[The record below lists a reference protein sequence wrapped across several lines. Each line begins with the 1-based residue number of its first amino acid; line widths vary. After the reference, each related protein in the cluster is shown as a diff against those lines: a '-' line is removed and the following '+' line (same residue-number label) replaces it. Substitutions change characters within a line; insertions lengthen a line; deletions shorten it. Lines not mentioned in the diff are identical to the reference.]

1 MFYFEIF
8 TCNLINKILFNFF
21 FFFQNIQHFYVKTT
35 DKSLTHT
42 NIDKNDIKTGM
53 MMKSLFSYLFLLLGA
68 ISICSSLE
76 GSDEFESLKVWNSF
90 MKMYPIL
97 SVVNSDE
104 SFLQRQDIVN
114 YVVEEVMLQDQ
125 EEESSTHSN
134 VYKYLYNKS
143 PMLANVYKSYYDIN
157 MPLILN
163 KSPYKTPRFIL
174 NGESFDL
181 DEIYYLKTDKLTLQA
196 EFHNS
201 MNTKQPIIR
210 SVEGLIKNLDG
221 EMDQEERFL
230 YQAKYINTEKPVIEL
245 HCSLSDEFFEL
256 FVMEAIEGKFN
267 LVWYDTSNITFYD
280 PKNTED
286 DTLYELK
293 FDNVKGLTLN
303 NSDVVSDAVFT
314 DKQRSNKKGFLSNL
328 DNLITLD
335 IIEQHFNDTW
345 GTLDYIFNTTN
356 DLIFNDYQQNLVR
369 EFNLNKEEILSQKG
383 DTITKNLNI
392 LKQNG
397 VSYDNLGLYI
407 NGINIMNHYASQM
420 NVLDT
425 ITHELEMMNGLKNS
439 ITKVFPQLNKQVS
452 IQSIKK
458 LLLEYEVM
466 YSKLSMFNQ
475 PRKFDLQKTEDDKE
489 IVLFV
494 NDLEN
499 DFQYKD
505 LNTDLLKFLSSSH
518 EKEFPGMK
526 ENWND
531 IVFLLDM
538 NNTNMLRDFIRVI
551 TVISDGFPQRIGFI
565 PLTDDL
571 DLLNKILQV
580 YKNPIKLA
588 NLLKDPSVR
597 SAKSK
602 YDTKAKEL
610 KSNIDKLLEDMN
622 FTDNEALIVNGEIF
636 PYRENT
642 WNYYITSV
650 LNKDIQFIKTFFQ
663 NMEYRGE
670 SFGSDTHK
678 LRDVLFS
685 ESFSF
690 IERDLTLTPDYF
702 GDAMVTRTNYDYIL
716 ELREVGHV
724 FEFIK
729 NTQYEIIH
737 TISYVADFS
746 SISEWKNI
754 YNLVQNNLYGVRIRL
769 VTLSDPTDKNWIK
782 LQELLYKD
790 ANTFLNYIEK
800 HESQKTNNFK
810 PLLETVDL
818 SNWLLDLSYKQLQ
831 SQRFVVLNGRFVDLS
846 SYTDSISTQSWFNF
860 IKFESFKTLQTA
872 TALNIAF
879 KFEENY
885 MIPIQTIEDIVS
897 HLTYFSHR
905 ELSQGK
911 ENYEQGVH
919 YTAETVQTRHP
930 LNQVLLHMEA
940 DKNVDIF
947 LSSKNF
953 KKDSATKPIDLI
965 LVIDPIEERT
975 TRFIEI
981 VKTLKPLKKYINLQ
995 ILLMPT
1001 TELTI
1006 FPRQTYFGKLDELN
1020 SLLSDGS
1027 SDFEINKVPKYKKL
1041 ENHKIENI
1049 NESVI
1054 LADVFVQKPIKS
1066 IKGCS
1071 RTTVETDMTNVCISV
1086 VADDESA
1093 EEIFRGLTMSTFGYS
1108 QIKIPVSETRAM
1120 KIVSCD
1126 PRYEISNIT
1135 LDMNSDFTK
1144 WEKFYTK
1151 DLLTRSVLVH
1161 VAETSDKGEVP
1172 KFDGLSV
1179 LTIVQNQHDL
1189 SKLSNILLNKN
1200 NKYFV
1205 WNTESSGVSREEILN
1220 YLPKQYDVSVIN
1232 FNWADWI
1239 RPTNLISHQMK
1250 FAKFM
1255 LVDVNLPVEVDE
1267 LLFIDLQ
1274 EDIDDKW
1281 VNVVKTGSLS
1291 KFIGGEDTVGL
1302 EKYTDDDNVDKYWTT
1317 EEYWI
1322 KYMETNEL
1330 ENFFKTNNYAMR
1342 MKKFRE
1348 NGYGDIL
1355 RVHYQRLTTD
1365 INSLSKLD
1373 ESLINNAQAL
1383 LAIKTIDF
1391 ANSDIEFDEL

>member
-1 MFYFEIF
+1 M
-8 TCNLINKILFNFF
+8 
-21 FFFQNIQHFYVKTT
+21 
-35 DKSLTHT
+35 KSKL
-42 NIDKNDIKTGM
+42 
-53 MMKSLFSYLFLLLGA
+53 MMKSFASLIFFMIGTF
-68 ISICSSLE
+68 SICFSFEVSHE
-76 GSDEFESLKVWNSF
+76 SDSLKVWNSF

-97 SVVNSDE
+97 SVINSDE

-125 EEESSTHSN
+125 EEESSTYSN
-134 VYKYLYNKS
+134 VYKYLYQKS
-143 PMLANVYKSYYDIN
+143 PMLANVYKSYYDTY

-163 KSPYKTPRFIL
+163 KSPYKTPQFIL

-181 DEIYYLKTDKLTLQA
+181 DEIYYLKTDKLTFKA

-201 MNTKQPIIR
+201 VNTKQPIIG

-221 EMDQEERFL
+221 EIDQEEKFL
-230 YQAKYINTEKPVIEL
+230 YQAKYINTEKPLIEL

-256 FVMEAIEGKFN
+256 FVMEALEGKFN

-280 PKNTED
+280 PKNTES

-303 NSDVVSDAVFT
+303 NTDIVSDATFT

-328 DNLITLD
+328 DNLITLNA
-335 IIEQHFNDTW
+335 IEKHSNDTW
-345 GTLDYIFNTTN
+345 ESLDYIFNSTN
-356 DLIFNDYQQNLVR
+356 NLVFNDYQQNLVR
-369 EFNLNKEEILSQKG
+369 EFNLNKEEILSQK
-383 DTITKNLNI
+383 DDILVKDLYT

-397 VSYDNLGLYI
+397 ISYDNLGFYL
-407 NGINIMNHYASQM
+407 NGMNILNHHASQM
-420 NVLDT
+420 SVLDA
-425 ITHELEMMNGLKNS
+425 ITHELEMMNGLRNS

-475 PRKFDLQKTEDDKE
+475 PRKFDLQKSEDDKE

-505 LNTDLLKFLSSSH
+505 LNTDLHKFLSSSH

-580 YKNPIKLA
+580 YRNPIKLA

-597 SAKSK
+597 TAKPK
-602 YDTKAKEL
+602 YDKKAKEL
-610 KSNIDKLLEDMN
+610 KFNIDKLLHDMN
-622 FTDNEALIVNGEIF
+622 INDNEALIVNGEIF

-650 LNKDIQFIKTFFQ
+650 MNKDIQFIKTFFQ

-670 SFGSDTHK
+670 SFGNNTHK
-678 LRDVLFS
+678 IRDVLYS

-702 GDAMVTRTNYDYIL
+702 GDAMVTRTNYDFIL
-716 ELREVGHV
+716 ELREMGHV

-729 NTQYEIIH
+729 DTQYEIIH
-737 TISYVADFS
+737 SITYVADFS
-746 SISEWKNI
+746 NIKEWRNI
-754 YNLVQNNLYGVRIRL
+754 FNLVQNNLYGVRIRL
-769 VTLSDPTDKNWIK
+769 VTLCEPSDKHWKK
-782 LQELLYKD
+782 LQELLHDD
-790 ANTFLNYIEK
+790 AESFSNYIEK
-800 HESQKTNNFK
+800 HESNEINNIR
-810 PLLETVDL
+810 PLPETVDL

-846 SYTDSISTQSWFNF
+846 SYSDSISTQSWFNF

-885 MIPIQTIEDIVS
+885 MIPMQTIEDIVS

-930 LNQVLLHMEA
+930 INQVLLHVEA
-940 DKNVDIF
+940 DKNIDIF
-947 LSSKNF
+947 LNSKNF

-965 LVIDPIEERT
+965 LVIDPIEERSSK
-975 TRFIEI
+975 FIKI

-1006 FPRQTYFGKLDELN
+1006 FPRQTYFATFDELKS
-1020 SLLSDGS
+1020 SLLDKASG
-1027 SDFEINKVPKYKKL
+1027 FEVHKVPKYKKL

-1049 NESVI
+1049 NESII
-1054 LADVFVQKPIKS
+1054 LADVYVQKPINS
-1066 IKGCS
+1066 IKGCT
-1071 RTTVETDMTNVCISV
+1071 RTTVETDMTNVCIAIVSDDDS
-1086 VADDESA
+1086 AD
-1093 EEIFRGLTMSTFGYS
+1093 EICRVLTMSTFGFS
-1108 QIKIPVSETRAM
+1108 QIRIPVSESRAM
-1120 KIVSCD
+1120 KVVSCD
-1126 PRYEISNIT
+1126 PRYEVTNFT
-1135 LDMNSDFTK
+1135 LDMNSDLTI
-1144 WEKFYTK
+1144 WENFYTK

-1161 VAETSDKGEVP
+1161 VSEKSNEKEDST
-1172 KFDGLSV
+1172 FNRLSV
-1179 LTIVQNQHDL
+1179 LAIVQNQQDLIKL
-1189 SKLSNILLNKN
+1189 SKLLLNKD
-1200 NKYFV
+1200 NKYIV
-1205 WNTESSGVSREEILN
+1205 WNTQSSGFSKEEILN
-1220 YLPKQYDVSVIN
+1220 YLPKQFDISVIN

-1255 LVDVNLPVEVDE
+1255 LVDVNIPVEVDD
-1267 LLFIDLQ
+1267 LLFIDL
-1274 EDIDDKW
+1274 ETEVDDKW
-1281 VNVVKTGSLS
+1281 VNILKAGSLS
-1291 KFIGGEDTVGL
+1291 KFIGIEDIVGL
-1302 EKYTDDDNVDKYWTT
+1302 EKYTDDDNTEKYWTT
-1317 EEYWI
+1317 EEYWT
-1322 KYMETNEL
+1322 KYLETNEL
-1330 ENFFKTNNYAMR
+1330 DSFFKTNNYVMR
-1342 MKKFRE
+1342 MKKFRT

-1365 INSLSKLD
+1365 INSLGKLD
-1373 ESLINNAQAL
+1373 ESLMNNAQTL
-1383 LAIKTIDF
+1383 ISIGPIQFSNSEIDL
-1391 ANSDIEFDEL
+1391 DEL

>member
-1 MFYFEIF
+1 M
-8 TCNLINKILFNFF
+8 TLTNTDKNVMKTSMMVNFF
-21 FFFQNIQHFYVKTT
+21 FP
-35 DKSLTHT
+35 
-42 NIDKNDIKTGM
+42 
-53 MMKSLFSYLFLLLGA
+53 YLLLLLGR
-68 ISICSSLE
+68 IFICASLE
-76 GSDEFESLKVWNSF
+76 VSGESESLKVWNSF

-134 VYKYLYNKS
+134 VYKYLYKKS
-143 PMLANVYKSYYDIN
+143 AMLANLYKSYYDIN

-181 DEIYYLKTDKLTLQA
+181 DEIYYLKTDKLILQA

-201 MNTKQPIIR
+201 MNTKQPMIG

-221 EMDQEERFL
+221 EMDQEENFL
-230 YQAKYINTEKPVIEL
+230 YQAKYINNEKPMIEL

-280 PKNTED
+280 PKRTD
-286 DTLYELK
+286 DDSLYELK

-303 NSDVVSDAVFT
+303 NTDVVSDAVFT

-328 DNLITLD
+328 DNLITLN

-345 GTLDYIFNTTN
+345 GSLDYIFNTTN
-356 DLIFNDYQQNLVR
+356 NLIFNDYQQNLVR
-369 EFNLNKEEILSQKG
+369 EFNLHKEEILSQKN
-383 DTITKNLNI
+383 DIIKKNLNI

-397 VSYDNLGLYI
+397 ISYDNLGLYI
-407 NGINIMNHYASQM
+407 NGMNILNHHTSLM

-505 LNTDLLKFLSSSH
+505 LNTDLHEFLSSSH

-538 NNTNMLRDFIRVI
+538 KNTNMLRDFIRVI

-610 KSNIDKLLEDMN
+610 KSNIDKLLENMN

-650 LNKDIQFIKTFFQ
+650 LNKDIQFIKNFFQ
-663 NMEYRGE
+663 NMEYKGE
-670 SFGSDTHK
+670 SFGNDTHK

-716 ELREVGHV
+716 ELRDMGHV
-724 FEFIK
+724 LEFVK
-729 NTQYEIIH
+729 NSQYEIIH
-737 TISYVADFS
+737 TITYVADFS

-754 YNLVQNNLYGVRIRL
+754 FNLVQNNLYGVRIRL
-769 VTLSDPTDKNWIK
+769 VTLSDPADKNWIK
-782 LQELLYKD
+782 LQELLYTD
-790 ANTFLNYIEK
+790 AESFLKYIVK
-800 HESQKTNNFK
+800 HESNKINNFK

-831 SQRFVVLNGRFVDLS
+831 SQKFVVLNGRFVDLS
-846 SYTDSISTQSWFNF
+846 SFTDNISTQSWFNF

-919 YTAETVQTRHP
+919 YTAETVQTRQP

-940 DKNVDIF
+940 DENVDIF
-947 LSSKNF
+947 LNSKNF

-965 LVIDPIEERT
+965 LVIDPIEERST
-975 TRFIEI
+975 KFIEI
-981 VKTLKPLKKYINLQ
+981 VKALKPLKKYINLQ

-1006 FPRQTYFGKLDELN
+1006 FPRQTYFGKLDHLK
-1020 SLLSDGS
+1020 SILPHGS

-1041 ENHKIENI
+1041 ENHKIKNI
-1049 NESVI
+1049 NETVI
-1054 LADVFVQKPIKS
+1054 LADVFVQKPINS

-1086 VADDESA
+1086 VANDESA
-1093 EEIFRGLTMSTFGYS
+1093 DEIFRGLTMSTFGYS
-1108 QIKIPVSETRAM
+1108 QIKVPVSETRAM

-1126 PRYEISNIT
+1126 PRYKVSNFT
-1135 LDMNSDFTK
+1135 LDMNSDFTN
-1144 WEKFYTK
+1144 WESFYTK

-1161 VAETSDKGEVP
+1161 VAETSNQGEASKSDK
-1172 KFDGLSV
+1172 LSV
-1179 LTIVQNQHDL
+1179 LTIVQNQQDL
-1189 SKLSNILLNKN
+1189 SKLSKILLNKE

-1205 WNTESSGVSREEILN
+1205 WNPESSGLSKEEILS
-1220 YLPKQYDVSVIN
+1220 YLPKQFDITVVN

-1267 LLFIDLQ
+1267 LLFIDLE

-1281 VNVVKTGSLS
+1281 RNIVRTGSLS
-1291 KFIGGEDTVGL
+1291 KIMGSEDIVGL
-1302 EKYTDDDNVDKYWTT
+1302 EKYTEEDSVEKYWKT
-1317 EEYWI
+1317 EEYWT
-1322 KYMETNEL
+1322 KYMETNEF
-1330 ENFFKTNNYAMR
+1330 ENFFKTKNYAMKMR
-1342 MKKFRE
+1342 KFRE

-1373 ESLINNAQAL
+1373 ESLMNNAQAL
-1383 LAIKTIDF
+1383 LSIKAIDF
-1391 ANSDIEFDEL
+1391 VSSDIEFDEL

>member
-1 MFYFEIF
+1 M
-8 TCNLINKILFNFF
+8 
-21 FFFQNIQHFYVKTT
+21 
-35 DKSLTHT
+35 
-42 NIDKNDIKTGM
+42 
-53 MMKSLFSYLFLLLGA
+53 LGA
-68 ISICSSLE
+68 ISICASVE
-76 GSDEFESLKVWNSF
+76 VAGEYESLKVWNSF

-114 YVVEEVMLQDQ
+114 YVVEEVMLHDQ

-134 VYKYLYNKS
+134 VYQYLYKKS
-143 PMLANVYKSYYDIN
+143 PMLANVYKGYYDIN

-163 KSPYKTPRFIL
+163 KSPYKTPKFVL

-201 MNTKQPIIR
+201 MNTKQPIIG

-221 EMDQEERFL
+221 EINQEESIL
-230 YQAKYINTEKPVIEL
+230 YQARYINTEKPVIEL
-245 HCSLSDEFFEL
+245 HCRLSDEFFEL
-256 FVMEAIEGKFN
+256 FVMEALEGKFN

-280 PKNTED
+280 PKHTEEVN
-286 DTLYELK
+286 LYELK
-293 FDNVKGLTLN
+293 FNDVKGLTLN
-303 NSDVVSDAVFT
+303 NTEVVSDAVLT
-314 DKQRSNKKGFLSNL
+314 DNQRSNKKGFMSNL
-328 DNLITLD
+328 DNLITLN
-335 IIEQHFNDTW
+335 IIEQHLNDTW
-345 GTLDYIFNTTN
+345 GTLDYIFNATN
-356 DLIFNDYQQNLVR
+356 NLIFNDYLQNLAR
-369 EFNLNKEEILSQKG
+369 EFNLNKEDFVSQKE
-383 DTITKNLNI
+383 DIIIKNLNL

-397 VSYDNLGLYI
+397 ISYDNLGLYI
-407 NGINIMNHYASQM
+407 NGMNILNHHASQM

-425 ITHELEMMNGLKNS
+425 ITHELKVMNGLKNS

-494 NDLEN
+494 NDLEH
-499 DFQYKD
+499 DFQYRD
-505 LNTDLLKFLSSSH
+505 LNTDLHKFLSSSH

-531 IVFLLDM
+531 IVFLLDI
-538 NNTNMLRDFIRVI
+538 NNTDMLRDFIRVI

-565 PLTDDL
+565 PLTNDL
-571 DLLNKILQV
+571 NLLNKILQV
-580 YKNPIKLA
+580 YKSPIKLA

-597 SAKSK
+597 SAKAK

-636 PYRENT
+636 PFRENT

-670 SFGSDTHK
+670 SFGNDTHK

-685 ESFSF
+685 ESFAF

-716 ELREVGHV
+716 ELRDMGHV
-724 FEFIK
+724 FEFVK

-746 SISEWKNI
+746 SISQWKNI
-754 YNLVQNNLYGVRIRL
+754 FNLIQNNLYGVRIRL
-769 VTLSDPTDKNWIK
+769 VTLSSPTDKNWLK
-782 LQELLYKD
+782 LQELLYAD
-790 ANTFLNYIEK
+790 TETFLKYIEK
-800 HESQKTNNFK
+800 HESNKVNTFE
-810 PLLETVDL
+810 PLPESVDL

-846 SYTDSISTQSWFNF
+846 SYTDNISTQSWFNF

-885 MIPIQTIEDIVS
+885 MIPMQTIEDIVS

-940 DKNVDIF
+940 DKNIDIF
-947 LSSKNF
+947 LNSKNF

-965 LVIDPIEERT
+965 LVIDPIEERST
-975 TRFIEI
+975 KFIEI
-981 VKTLKPLKKYINLQ
+981 IRSLKPLKKYINLQ
-995 ILLMPT
+995 VLLMPT

-1006 FPRQTYFGKLDELN
+1006 FPRQTYFGKLDELE
-1020 SLLSDGS
+1020 SLLIDGS
-1027 SDFEINKVPKYKKL
+1027 SDFEINKVPNYKKL
-1041 ENHKIENI
+1041 ENHKIMSFSEK
-1049 NESVI
+1049 VI
-1054 LADVFVQKPIKS
+1054 LADVFVQKLVKS

-1071 RTTVETDMTNVCISV
+1071 RTTVETDMTNVCVSV
-1086 VADDESA
+1086 VADDESGD
-1093 EEIFRGLTMSTFGYS
+1093 EIFRGLSMSTFGYS
-1108 QIKIPVSETRAM
+1108 QIKIPVSETRPM
-1120 KIVSCD
+1120 KVVSCD
-1126 PRYEISNIT
+1126 PRYEVSNIT

-1144 WEKFYTK
+1144 WENFYTK
-1151 DLLTRSVLVH
+1151 DLLTRSVLVQ
-1161 VAETSDKGEVP
+1161 VAETSNQGEVM
-1172 KFDGLSV
+1172 KFDKLSV
-1179 LTIVQNQHDL
+1179 LTIIQNQQDL
-1189 SKLSNILLNKN
+1189 SKLSKVLSNKD

-1205 WNTESSGVSREEILN
+1205 WNTENSGVSREEILN
-1220 YLPKQYDVSVIN
+1220 NLPEHFDISVIN

-1239 RPTNLISHQMK
+1239 RPTNMIRHQMK

-1255 LVDVNLPVEVDE
+1255 LVDVNLPIEVDE
-1267 LLFIDLQ
+1267 LLFIDL
-1274 EDIDDKW
+1274 ERDVDDKW
-1281 VNVVKTGSLS
+1281 ETILTTGSLS
-1291 KFIGGEDTVGL
+1291 QFLGSEDILGL
-1302 EKYTDDDNVDKYWTT
+1302 EKYTDDDNVEKYWTT
-1317 EEYWI
+1317 EEYWT

-1330 ENFFKTNNYAMR
+1330 DNFFKTNNYVMR
-1342 MKKFRE
+1342 MQKFRE
-1348 NGYGDIL
+1348 RGYGDIL

-1365 INSLSKLD
+1365 INSLSKYD

-1383 LAIKTIDF
+1383 LSVKAISF
-1391 ANSDIEFDEL
+1391 VNSDIDLDEL